1 MENSFQTSFI
11 PKKPITTTTNSS
23 NKIKQPTSLFSLIS
37 IFLLIAMGVLS
48 AGVYL
53 YKGFLQ
59 TQKQS
64 LSEELLKSREK
75 FEKDTI
81 DDLELFDKRS
91 RSAKQVLDGHIVLSP
106 MFALLGSLTIP
117 SIQYTKF
124 DHKTT
129 DQGFIVEMSGM
140 AKDYKSIALQADVF
154 NTAKGRFFKNV
165 VFSNLTR
172 DKTNNVLFDV
182 KFEVDP
188 SLLSY
193 EKDILLNQ
201 GSETAVPS
209 EDTSTPETLPAPVTN
224 QTNNKPQ

>member
-11 PKKPITTTTNSS
+11 PKKPITTTTNSG

-37 IFLLIAMGVLS
+37 IFLLVIMGILS

-59 TQKQS
+59 TQKQT
-64 LSEELLKSREK
+64 LSEQLLKSRDK
-75 FEKDTI
+75 FEKETI
-81 DDLELFDKRS
+81 EDLELFDKRS
-91 RSAKQVLDGHIVLSP
+91 KSSKQVLDGHIVLSP
-106 MFALLGSLTIP
+106 MLALLGSLTIP

-129 DQGFIVEMSGM
+129 EQGFTVSMSGM

-182 KFEVDP
+182 KFDVDP

-193 EKDILLNQ
+193 EKDILLDQ
-201 GSETAVPS
+201 GTDNTTPAST
-209 EDTSTPETLPAPVTN
+209 TPETLPTPVTN
-224 QTNNKPQ
+224 QNNNKPQ